1 MSLLYRMGTGNG
13 SGGDLKPY
21 IVQFTC
27 DSGYIGQTL
36 TMTYKD
42 PPHEGETVDNVSGT
56 VVLDSTDGK
65 GKLTLY
71 PMHSGNWECSC
82 YSSVLGTT
90 MKKTIEL
97 SYWGTTNV
105 SFEDT
110 PNGATVTP
118 TDDVQTWLHCAN
130 IWDKQYTIVSQVV
143 EDKTTLNALVQ
154 NENANDYLVRSTT
167 FSTTLCENNA
177 NNEAMYYLGLYDGCA
192 KKLLADDY
200 WSNVICSADVL
211 LADGQTHLFE
221 KVLNAKVPRMTSDTA
236 PSGKCFAS
244 HSDRNSAPYRA
255 FDKTSTEWNSS
266 TTPNEAN
273 KSIGYI
279 FTKPVCIK
287 RLYNK
292 NSDDGTHI
300 IKTFILQG
308 SNDTTNGINGTW
320 TDITTISND
329 KPNVRNGETTYNIVN
344 NKYYMAYRIF
354 ITETGYHTAVQGLQ
368 FYGREEA

>member
-36 TMTYKD
+36 TMTYKGT
-42 PPHEGETVDNVSGT
+42 PHAGETVDNVSDTVASDGT
-56 VVLDSTDGK
+56 
-65 GKLTLY
+65 LTLY

-105 SFEDT
+105 SFEDI

-118 TDDVQTWLHCAN
+118 TDDVQTWLNCAN
-130 IWDKQYTIVSQVV
+130 IWDKQYTTVSQVV
-143 EDKTTLNALVQ
+143 ADKTTLNALVQ

-192 KKLLADDY
+192 NKLLADDY
-200 WSNVICSADVL
+200 WSNAICSADVL

-221 KVLNAKVPRMTSDTA
+221 KVLNVKVPRMTSNTA
-236 PSGKCFAS
+236 PSGEV
-244 HSDRNSAPYRA
+244 SAGSYYSSSYPYLA
-255 FDKTSTEWNSS
+255 FDGIDTQEDRYCWQT
-266 TTPNEAN
+266 NEKGDN
-273 KSIGYI
+273 KRYLSYK
-279 FTKPVCIK
+279 FEKPICV
-287 RLYNK
+287 
-292 NSDDGTHI
+292 
-300 IKTFILQG
+300 KTFEVIDRYYPSITEIEIFG
-308 SNDTTNGINGTW
+308 SNASA
-320 TDITTISND
+320 TDFTHSLGVFSMTEERQ
-329 KPNVRNGETTYNIVN
+329 KFNIVN
-344 NKYYMAYRIF
+344 NNNYYKYYTVIPRNNTNWVG
-354 ITETGYHTAVQGLQ
+354 ITTLQ

>member
-13 SGGDLKPY
+13 SGDDLKPY

-36 TMTYKD
+36 TMIYKGT
-42 PPHEGETVDNVSGT
+42 PHAGETVDNVSGT
-56 VVLDSTDGK
+56 VASDGT
-65 GKLTLY
+65 LTLY

-82 YSSVLGTT
+82 YSSVIGTT

-105 SFEDT
+105 EFNDT
-110 PNGATVTP
+110 PDGATVTP

-130 IWDKQYTIVSQVV
+130 IWDKTDLTTIDDVIA
-143 EDKTTLNALVQ
+143 DTTTLNILISD
-154 NENANDYLVRSTT
+154 NNASDYLARSTT
-167 FSTTLCENNA
+167 FATDICSNDSAMTYIGLNDYCA
-177 NNEAMYYLGLYDGCA
+177 N
-192 KKLLADDY
+192 KLLADST
-200 WSNVICSADVL
+200 WLKAICSTSETL
-211 LADGQTHLFE
+211 LK
-221 KVLNAKVPRMTSDTA
+221 KVLNVYIPKMINNTA
-236 PSGKCFAS
+236 PSGQCFAS
-244 HSDRNSAPYRA
+244 HSDSNSAPYRA
-255 FDKTSTEWNSS
+255 FDKISTEWNSS

-287 RLYNK
+287 CLYNK
-292 NSDDGTHI
+292 NSNDGTHI

-308 SNDTTNGINGTW
+308 SNDTTNGIDGTW
-320 TDITTISND
+320 TDITTISNESTE
-329 KPNVRNGETTYNIVN
+329 RNGETTYDIVN
-344 NKYYMAYRIF
+344 NKYYKAYRIF
-354 ITETGYHTAVQGLQ
+354 ITKTGYHTSVQELQ

>member
-36 TMTYKD
+36 TMTYKGT
-42 PPHEGETVDNVSGT
+42 PHAGETVDNVSGT
-56 VVLDSTDGK
+56 VASDGT
-65 GKLTLY
+65 LTLY

-82 YSSVLGTT
+82 YSSVTGTT

-105 SFEDT
+105 EFNDI
-110 PNGATVTP
+110 PDGATVTP
-118 TDDVQTWLHCAN
+118 TDDVQTWLKCAELN
-130 IWDKQYTIVSQVV
+130 KSYTTISQILA
-143 EDKTTLNALVQ
+143 DTNTLSALISDNNAS
-154 NENANDYLVRSTT
+154 DYLARSTT
-167 FSTTLCENNA
+167 WASDVCSNESAMTYIGLNNYCA
-177 NNEAMYYLGLYDGCA
+177 N
-192 KKLLADDY
+192 KLLADST
-200 WSNVICSADVL
+200 WSEAIYNS
-211 LADGQTHLFE
+211 TYFE
-221 KVLNAKVPRMTSDTA
+221 KVVNAKVPTMTSNTA
-236 PSGKCFAS
+236 PSGQCFAS
-244 HSDRNSAPYRA
+244 HSSSDSAPYRA
-255 FDKTSTEWNSS
+255 FDKTSTEWISA

-292 NSDDGTHI
+292 NSNDGTHI

-308 SNDTTNGINGTW
+308 SNDTTNGIDGTW
-320 TDITTISND
+320 TDITTINNESAARD
-329 KPNVRNGETTYNIVN
+329 GETTYNITN
-344 NKYYMAYRIF
+344 NEYYKAYRIF
-354 ITETGYHTAVQGLQ
+354 ITKTGYHTSVQELQ
-368 FYGREEA
+368 FYGREEV

>member
-1 MSLLYRMGTGNG
+1 MALLYRMGTGNG

-36 TMTYKD
+36 TMTYKGT
-42 PPHEGETVDNVSGT
+42 PHVGEVVEDVSGT

-82 YSSVLGTT
+82 YSSVTGIT

-97 SYWGTTNV
+97 LYWGTTNV
-105 SFEDT
+105 EFNDK

-130 IWDKQYTIVSQVV
+130 IWDKSYTTVTEVIA
-143 EDKTTLNALVQ
+143 DKTTLNALVQ

-192 KKLLADDY
+192 NKLLADDY
-200 WSNVICSADVL
+200 WREAICNADVL

-221 KVLNAKVPRMTSDTA
+221 KVLNVKVPTMTSNTA
-236 PSGKCFAS
+236 PSGECSGSPTDYTRPA
-244 HSDRNSAPYRA
+244 YYA
-255 FDKTSTEWNSS
+255 FDKNPSTSYTAYKQV
-266 TTPNEAN
+266 EAYFRY
-273 KSIGYI
+273 K
-279 FTKPVCIK
+279 FPKPV
-287 RLYNK
+287 RVNK
-292 NSDDGTHI
+292 VMTIGLAPERYSIRASNDGTHWTSFSNVI
-300 IKTFILQG
+300 DGASGTTEQNFNV
-308 SNDTTNGINGTW
+308 SNDEYFYYYEIYQ
-320 TDITTISND
+320 TDI
-329 KPNVRNGETTYNIVN
+329 
-344 NKYYMAYRIF
+344 
-354 ITETGYHTAVQGLQ
+354 ITENTYIWVSELQ

>member
-36 TMTYKD
+36 TMTYKGT
-42 PPHEGETVDNVSGT
+42 PHAGETVDNVSGT
-56 VVLDSTDGK
+56 VASDGT
-65 GKLTLY
+65 LTLY

-82 YSSVLGTT
+82 YSSVTGIT

-110 PNGATVTP
+110 PDGATVTP

-130 IWDKQYTIVSQVV
+130 VWDKQYTTVSQVIA
-143 EDKTTLNALVQ
+143 DKTTLNALVQ

-192 KKLLADDY
+192 NKLLADDY
-200 WSNVICSADVL
+200 WSNAICSADVL

-221 KVLNAKVPRMTSDTA
+221 KVLNKSVPTMTSNTE
-236 PSGKCFAS
+236 PSGEAEAS
-244 HSDRNSAPYRA
+244 NYHSSGLEAFRA
-255 FDKTSTEWNSS
+255 FDNNPNNFWATKSGVTSGWIQYKFVNPVNVKKVKLKNTQYQGAQVNTFKIECSDNGVNWKS
-266 TTPNEAN
+266 TNTITSIN
-273 KSIGYI
+273 KAVSG
-279 FTKPVCIK
+279 TS
-287 RLYNK
+287 LYNI
-292 NSDDGTHI
+292 N
-300 IKTFILQG
+300 LQKALYWRLTVL
-308 SNDTTNGINGTW
+308 TTVSANINI
-320 TDITTISND
+320 D
-329 KPNVRNGETTYNIVN
+329 E
-344 NKYYMAYRIF
+344 
-354 ITETGYHTAVQGLQ
+354 LQ

>member
-1 MSLLYRMGTGNG
+1 MALLYRMGTGNG

-27 DSGYIGQTL
+27 DSGYRGQTL
-36 TMTYKD
+36 TMTYKGT
-42 PPHEGETVDNVSGT
+42 PHAGETVDNVSGT
-56 VVLDSTDGK
+56 VGSDGT
-65 GKLTLY
+65 LTLY

-82 YSSVLGTT
+82 YSSVIGTT

-105 SFEDT
+105 EFNDT
-110 PNGATVTP
+110 PDGATVTP

-130 IWDKQYTIVSQVV
+130 IWDKSYTTISEVV
-143 EDKTTLNALVQ
+143 ADTTTLNTLIA

-167 FSTTLCENNA
+167 FATDICSNESAMTYIGLNNYCA
-177 NNEAMYYLGLYDGCA
+177 N
-192 KKLLADDY
+192 KLLADST
-200 WSNVICSADVL
+200 WSEAIYNS
-211 LADGQTHLFE
+211 TYFE
-221 KVLNAKVPRMTSDTA
+221 KVVNAKVPTMTSNTA

-244 HSDRNSAPYRA
+244 HSSNNSAPYHA
-255 FDKTSTEWNSS
+255 FDKTSTEWISS

-308 SNDTTNGINGTW
+308 SNDTTNGIDGTW
-320 TDITTISND
+320 TDITTINND
-329 KPNVRNGETTYNIVN
+329 KPSTRHGETTYNITN
-344 NKYYMAYRIF
+344 NEYYNAYRIF
-354 ITETGYHTAVQGLQ
+354 ITKTGYHTAVTELQ
-368 FYGREEA
+368 FYGREEV